1 MITTQLALDKKA
13 HPLMMHLSILSKY
26 DISEEP
32 SISYES
38 STQTS
43 NINSRSCT
51 WACIKGSSPKHWPH
65 KPDDDQQKGD
75 SDYNLFCLTD
85 IFVALSFFERPVE
98 IFFVLQVFP
107 CQYYF
112 N

>member
-1 MITTQLALDKKA
+1 MTTSQLALDKKA
-13 HPLMMHLSILSKY
+13 YPLMMHLSILSKY
-26 DISEEP
+26 DDISAEQ
-32 SISYES
+32 SSYES

-75 SDYNLFCLTD
+75 SD
-85 IFVALSFFERPVE
+85 
-98 IFFVLQVFP
+98 
-107 CQYYF
+107 
-112 N
+112 